1 MKTRLD
7 QLLVNHNLAPSR
19 EKAKAMILAN
29 NVLVNNV
36 PALKAGDLV
45 DVDSIITLRGEP
57 LKYVSRAGEK
67 LAKGLETFQI
77 KVDNLICLDIG
88 SSTGG
93 FTDCLLQ
100 NNAKKVYALDVG
112 TNQLAWKLRNNPQVI
127 SLEKTNF
134 RYVTKQLFEP
144 DQIEFACCDV
154 SFISLDKIIPPL
166 KEILLLD
173 HYAFFLI
180 KPQFESTRATVN
192 KGKINS
198 KEAHQIVIKK
208 VINLALTN
216 GFSIINLDYSPIL
229 GNKKKNIEFIC
240 LLQRTITPI
249 NHLSDLKIIEII
261 ENAWNSLLS

>member
-1 MKTRLD
+1 MKIRLD
-7 QLLVNHNLAPSR
+7 QLLVNDNLAPSR

-29 NVLVNNV
+29 NVLVNDV
-36 PALKAGDLV
+36 PALKAGELV
-45 DVDSIITLRGEP
+45 SPDSIITLRGQP
-57 LKYVSRAGEK
+57 LPYVSRAGEK
-67 LAKGLETFQI
+67 LAKGLVTFNL

-100 NNAKKVYALDVG
+100 NKAQKVYALDVG
-112 TNQLAWKLRNNPQVI
+112 TNQLVWKLRNNPQVV

-134 RYVTKQLFEP
+134 RYATKELFEP

-166 KEILLLD
+166 KDILLLD
-173 HYAFFLI
+173 HYAFCLI
-180 KPQFESTRATVN
+180 KPQFESTKELVN
-192 KGKINS
+192 KGKITN
-198 KEAHQIVIKK
+198 KETHQIVIKK
-208 VINLALTN
+208 IINLALIN
-216 GFSIINLDYSPIL
+216 GFSVIKIDYSPIL

-240 LLQRTITPI
+240 LLQRTTTPT
-249 NHLSDLKIIEII
+249 NHFSDVKVMEIV